1 MDMLSKEQLNEIKK
15 KLLTQIEENFPEDKR
30 LFAKQQVEAMN
41 SSELE
46 EFLRQNNLVK
56 EIENPQCIFCNII
69 SSEIQS
75 HKINENKGALAVLE
89 INPISKGHVIII
101 PKEHISSAE
110 QIPEEAFSLAKK
122 ISEKI
127 KNRLKPK
134 KIILSLNENF
144 EHLIINLIPVYKEET
159 TKSERKKVS
168 EEELKK
174 LQKELEEEKEI
185 PKAETRKIIKYEG
198 IRLPKR
204 IP

>member
-1 MDMLSKEQLNEIKK
+1 MLSKEQLNEIKK